1 METTFDTRDE
11 YQRKTIAERL
21 EKLLDSNVDISP
33 VVIDGYWGTG
43 KTEFSLKLCH
53 YLSQQEEER
62 LIVYIDAFKEDHCED
77 PLLSITAAIAKALP
91 DDEEKDELI
100 KKAVPAIKFGV
111 KTALK
116 AGAGWVLRQNTDL
129 LAEEFQ
135 QVIKETSDAAIDGTI
150 ERLISEHMEAENNI
164 KALNNKLRELSKKKK
179 IILVI
184 DELDRCRPTYAVELL
199 EKVKHIFD
207 APNVKF
213 VLVANL
219 SQLKAAINHVYGSSV
234 DSQNYLDKFIKYTIR
249 LPETF
254 KPDGFSSYHTSHA
267 HWNNLIEGSDLT
279 KPVRMAIS
287 KIVEE
292 VLDIRFLSLRE
303 IETLHRY
310 LEVYQIVSGIE
321 INEQKLH
328 PSNITRFIAIYTYC
342 FGDKSKLRNIN
353 SNEAIL
359 EIAKVLHIDKIT
371 IPRNYY
377 HTTPHYQVIFY
388 GLIKGNQTSI
398 LKFINSDD
406 NSLSDLEDLS
416 NRITI
421 DNLGDFNFKSTFQN
435 ALDKLSLSF

>member
-21 EKLLDSNVDISP
+21 EKLLGSNVDISP

-53 YLSQQEEER
+53 YLSKQEEKR

-77 PLLSITAAIAKALP
+77 PLLSITAAIANALP
-91 DDEEKDELI
+91 DDEERDELI

-116 AGAGWVLRQNTDL
+116 AGAGWVLRQNTDV

-150 ERLISEHMEAENNI
+150 ERLISEHMESENNI
-164 KALNNKLRELSKKKK
+164 KALNSKLREISKKKK

-184 DELDRCRPTYAVELL
+184 DELDRCRPTYAVEIL

-234 DSQNYLDKFIKYTIR
+234 DSQNYLDKFIKYIIR

-254 KPDGFSSYHTSHA
+254 KPDGFNSFHTSHA
-267 HWNNLIEGSDLT
+267 HWNNLIEGSELT
-279 KPVRMAIS
+279 QPVRMAIS
-287 KIVEE
+287 KRVEE
-292 VLDIRFLSLRE
+292 ILDIRLLSLRE

-310 LEVYQIVSGIE
+310 LEVFQIVSENE
-321 INEQKLH
+321 INDQKIYA
-328 PSNITRFIAIYTYC
+328 SNITRFVAVYTYC
-342 FGDKSKLRNIN
+342 FGDKSKLRNLN
-353 SNEAIL
+353 TNEAIL
-359 EIAKVLHIDKIT
+359 EIAKTLHIDKIT
-371 IPRNYY
+371 IPKDYY
-377 HTTPHYQVIFY
+377 YKTPHYIVIFY
-388 GLIKGNQTSI
+388 GLIKDNQLNIS
-398 LKFINSDD
+398 KFINPSDD
-406 NSLSDLEDLS
+406 SLSRLEDLS
-416 NRITI
+416 ERITKESFH
-421 DNLGDFNFKSTFQN
+421 DFNYKATFQY

>member
-421 DNLGDFNFKSTFQN
+421 DSLGDFNFKSTFQN